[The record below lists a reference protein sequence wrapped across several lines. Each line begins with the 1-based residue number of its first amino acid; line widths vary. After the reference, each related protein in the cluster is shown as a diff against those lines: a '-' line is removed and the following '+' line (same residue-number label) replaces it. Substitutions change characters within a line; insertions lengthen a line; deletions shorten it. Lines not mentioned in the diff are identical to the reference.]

1 MDNEA
6 TTTTTPETKKR
17 EMVQFTHYETKEV
30 REVPVPDKL
39 QQVSQAFI
47 AAFMTD
53 ENHYQDL
60 PWYRGVVATA
70 KKEITDGNN
79 GIAPGDILIKAFPK
93 VRIEFVKKYLPEI
106 APKPKTAKEKKPAKL
121 DMWEL

>member
-1 MDNEA
+1 MKKEA
-6 TTTTTPETKKR
+6 ATPETKER

-47 AAFMTD
+47 AAFMTSED
-53 ENHYQDL
+53 HYQDL

-70 KKEITDGNN
+70 KKEIADKNN
-79 GIAPGDILIKAFPK
+79 GIDPADLLIKAFPK
-93 VRIEFVKKYLPEI
+93 VRIEFVNKYLPEI
-106 APKPKTAKEKKPAKL
+106 APKKKTPKEKKPAKL
-121 DMWEL
+121 NMWEL